1 MDFSMTSRSIAGASV
16 YTEKISYVAF
26 KQDVLHHAYRDGE
39 ACSHS
44 VEVIGV
50 FAHYDDLWN
59 NGVAR
64 PPDSENFSQL
74 FQIFRSR
81 FPY

>member
-16 YTEKISYVAF
+16 YTEEVSCVDFMQVIFNY
-26 KQDVLHHAYRDGE
+26 AYRDGE

-44 VEVIGV
+44 IEVIGV

-59 NGVAR
+59 NGVTR
-64 PPDSENFSQL
+64 PPDSEDFSQL
-74 FQIFRSR
+74 FQIFRSC

>member
-16 YTEKISYVAF
+16 YTEKVSCVDFMQVIFNY
-26 KQDVLHHAYRDGE
+26 AYRDGE
-39 ACSHS
+39 AGSHS
-44 VEVIGV
+44 IEVIGV

-64 PPDSENFSQL
+64 PPDSEDFSQL
-74 FQIFRSR
+74 FQIFRSC